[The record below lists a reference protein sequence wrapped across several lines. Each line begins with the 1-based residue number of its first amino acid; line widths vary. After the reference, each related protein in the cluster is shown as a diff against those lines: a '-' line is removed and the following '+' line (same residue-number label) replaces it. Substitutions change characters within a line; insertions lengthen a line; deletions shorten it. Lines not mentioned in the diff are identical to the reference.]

1 MYLLEVKNACLLLPE
16 CLFGS
21 RRLLVPLLWN
31 ACLAR
36 QHCLL
41 RSSTWYFGAEIM
53 VFLRRADCFSSIL
66 NVNISLSYCRRDGCG
81 KTLRKMETKT
91 PAAGNIAF
99 SPQVKYK
106 VSKC

>member
-1 MYLLEVKNACLLLPE
+1 MSAASGMLVRLLQIACSAPVE

-21 RRLLVPLLWN
+21 PTLLVAFVN
-31 ACLAR
+31 MV
-36 QHCLL
+36 
-41 RSSTWYFGAEIM
+41 FGAEIM

-66 NVNISLSYCRRDGCG
+66 NVNISLSCCRRDGCG
-81 KTLRKMETKT
+81 KTLHKMETKT